1 MEQALGSLSRE
12 DPSLRVTTDTDTG
25 QVHLSPPPP
34 SLPPSLPLP
43 LPLFFQTVLS
53 GMGELHLEVVQERLR
68 RVYGVAC
75 ELGQLQVAYR
85 ESLLQESTGTGDL

>member
-25 QVHLSPPPP
+25 QVHLPP
-34 SLPPSLPLP
+34 SLPPSLP